1 MKFQLFKD
9 KAGEWR
15 WRIVHDN
22 GNIMADSSE
31 GYKNKADCISA
42 FVSVSMAIINGS
54 ATQLV
59 MTPGAKKVSV
69 THEVAQLTEI
79 ELEEEE

>member
-31 GYKNKADCISA
+31 GYKNKTDCISA
-42 FVSVSMAIINGS
+42 FVSVSIAIVNG
-54 ATQLV
+54 ATTTMV
-59 MTPGAKKVSV
+59 MTPGSKKVDV
-69 THEVAQLTEI
+69 TQQVAQLTEL